1 MPGDHDRETL
11 RRRLRQELKNYRTVA
26 GLTQR
31 EVAEAMDWS
40 PSKVNRI
47 EAGIVTVSIND
58 LRALLTLF
66 GVTAETVNE
75 LVEVAK
81 LSKRSSWGRG
91 PAPDRAPEAA
101 YFADEKA
108 AVVIRQFEPALIP
121 GLLQTED
128 YMRAVVADARM
139 EEGARLERQVQTR
152 LERQRVLDRPEA
164 PKMFFIIDEA
174 VLHHRVGSWQTMP
187 QQRQRLL
194 ELGSRKNISI
204 QIVPFSRG
212 AYTGLL
218 GPFVLLDLADRSSR
232 LYLEAQDEI
241 LVRDDVEETGRY
253 LDQFQ
258 LLEHKLA
265 TEPDHLGDAI
275 ASLT

>member
-11 RRRLRQELKNYRTVA
+11 RRRLRQELKNYRALA

-101 YFADEKA
+101 YFAD
-108 AVVIRQFEPALIP
+108 
-121 GLLQTED
+121 
-128 YMRAVVADARM
+128 
-139 EEGARLERQVQTR
+139 
-152 LERQRVLDRPEA
+152 
-164 PKMFFIIDEA
+164 
-174 VLHHRVGSWQTMP
+174 
-187 QQRQRLL
+187 
-194 ELGSRKNISI
+194 
-204 QIVPFSRG
+204 
-212 AYTGLL
+212 
-218 GPFVLLDLADRSSR
+218 
-232 LYLEAQDEI
+232 
-241 LVRDDVEETGRY
+241 
-253 LDQFQ
+253 
-258 LLEHKLA
+258 
-265 TEPDHLGDAI
+265 
-275 ASLT
+275 

>member
-11 RRRLRQELKNYRTVA
+11 RRRLRQELKNYRALA

>member
-1 MPGDHDRETL
+1 MPGDQDRETL
-11 RRRLRQELKNYRTVA
+11 RRRLRQELKEYRTLA

-47 EAGIVTVSIND
+47 EAGMVAVSIND
-58 LRALLTLF
+58 LRALLTYF
-66 GVTAETVNE
+66 GVAAEAVSE
-75 LVEVAK
+75 LVDVAR
-81 LSKRSSWGRG
+81 LSKRLSWGKD
-91 PAPDRAPEAA
+91 PAPDRAAEAD

-108 AVVIRQFEPALIP
+108 AVVIRQFEPALVP
-121 GLLQTED
+121 GLLQTEE

-139 EEGARLERQVQTR
+139 EEGMRLERQVQTC
-152 LERQRVLDRPEA
+152 LERQRVLEQPEA

-174 VLHHRVGSWQTMP
+174 VLHRRVGGWQTMP
-187 QQRQRLL
+187 QQRQHLL
-194 ELGSRKNISI
+194 ELGSRRNISI

-218 GPFVLLDLADRSSR
+218 GPFVLLDLGDRSSR

-241 LVRDDVEETGRY
+241 LVRDDAEETSRY

-265 TEPDHLGDAI
+265 TEPDHLEEAI
-275 ASLT
+275 ANLT